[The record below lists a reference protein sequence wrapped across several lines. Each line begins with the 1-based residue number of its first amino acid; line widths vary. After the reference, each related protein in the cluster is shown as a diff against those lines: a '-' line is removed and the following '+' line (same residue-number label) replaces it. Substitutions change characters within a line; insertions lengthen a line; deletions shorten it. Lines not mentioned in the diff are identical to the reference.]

1 MGRRASAATA
11 EHQDA
16 VQPAP
21 VSKPSPAALPAPLN
35 RTLVRVGSSN
45 PFDGKVFYVNPSY
58 AESLGKSIAT
68 AEGDVKATLESMMDV
83 PSAYWLDT
91 KAKIVGTGTKT
102 MEGILADAAAKS
114 PPELV
119 TFIVY
124 DLPNRDCHA
133 KASNGEICCAYLADG
148 RCDYNAGGDC
158 AAGLAEYESEY
169 IDQIVKVLQKY
180 DGLVPIVLVIEPDS
194 LPNLSTNRADPRCG
208 NAATVAAYQQGV
220 AYAVKAIGD
229 HTSHVSMYPDAGH
242 GGWLG
247 WKDNMKDFV
256 TTVQGLGVAS
266 HLRGFATN
274 VAGYQALGKMC
285 PEYDWCLNNRH
296 PYDECCYDPCG
307 LTAEWDPSQNEH
319 NYAMHLRKAMTEG
332 IQGFEPH
339 IIIDTGRNGVANER
353 ADCANWCNIRGAGV
367 GLVPTT
373 ATADPELIDA
383 YFWLKTPGESDGC
396 TQMLPSG
403 ESCPRFDQDCGSP
416 DSLGSDPAEPR
427 APEAGAWFDYQVKM
441 LAKNAHM
448 Q

>member
-1 MGRRASAATA
+1 MVAAAAGVGAGASGAGGGGPARPFLPRRMSANA
-11 EHQDA
+11 
-16 VQPAP
+16 
-21 VSKPSPAALPAPLN
+21 
-35 RTLVRVGSSN
+35 SN
-45 PFDGKVFYVNPSY
+45 PFSGQAFYVNPSY
-58 AESLGKSIAT
+58 AQELATSIST
-68 AEGDVKATLESMMDV
+68 AEVGVLSTLEKMRGV

-91 KAKIVGTGTKT
+91 KAKIKGKGSKT
-102 MEGILADAAAKS
+102 MEGILADASKKS

-133 KASNGEICCAYLADG
+133 KASNGEICCTYLEDG
-148 RCDYNAGGDC
+148 RCDYSASGTC
-158 AAGLAEYESEY
+158 ADGIGEYKTKY
-169 IDQIVKVLQKY
+169 IDEIVAVLGKY

-229 HTSHVSMYPDAGH
+229 HTSHVSMYLDAGH

-247 WKDNMKDFV
+247 WKNNMLDFV
-256 TTVQGLGVAS
+256 KTIQDLGVAA

-285 PEYDWCLNNRH
+285 PEYDWCLNNAH

-319 NYAMHLRKAMTEG
+319 NYAMHLRKAMSEG
-332 IQGFEPH
+332 IAGFEPH

-367 GLVPTT
+367 GLIPTT
-373 ATADPELIDA
+373 ATADPEIIDA

-396 TQMLPSG
+396 TQTLPDG
-403 ESCPRFDQDCGSP
+403 TQCPRFDADCGSP
-416 DSLGSDPAEPR
+416 DSLGSWPGEPR
-427 APEAGAWFDYQVKM
+427 APEAGAWFDYQIKM
-441 LAKNAHM
+441 LATNAHM
-448 Q
+448 E